1 MIVMNNEILQ
11 INPVERVEVHAI
23 LLDQSTKA
31 EYKYLQTCYI
41 ENKTKRMYEENLKK
55 INYRALLTEMQ
66 DKIENA
72 FDAYLE
78 SEEGKCSKYSHI
90 NDRSK
95 RILVDEQYSINSNTI
110 KQEYKSK
117 LDVLREKCKVNIK
130 EVFSYLSIEVGD
142 IVYSID
148 SSQLTEDE
156 VIEMTSPL
164 VKEWSEELILTH
176 QITSYE
182 VETKILLS
190 NGKVIENFYC
200 GSTFR

>member
-1 MIVMNNEILQ
+1 MNNEILQ
-11 INPVERVEVHAI
+11 INPVERVEVHAV

-41 ENKTKRMYEENLKK
+41 ESKTKRMYEENLKK

-78 SEEGKCSKYSHI
+78 SEEGKSSKYSHI
-90 NDRSK
+90 NDRNK
-95 RILVDEQYSINSNTI
+95 RILVDEQYSIISNTI

-130 EVFSYLSIEVGD
+130 EEVFSYLSIEVGD

-148 SSQLTEDE
+148 SSQLTEEE
-156 VIEMTSPL
+156 VKNMLSSL
-164 VKEWSEELILTH
+164 AKEWSEELILTH
-176 QITSYE
+176 VISSYE

-190 NGKVIENFYC
+190 NGKVIENFYI